1 MPPAPY
7 CRPMRPRPPSA
18 ARSQVR
24 GTSRPIWPR
33 VRRIPRALRAG
44 RRTRI
49 RLGVPGC
56 ARRRRLRRRRGAA
69 SGSGRWRRSS
79 CRPTARSLRST
90 GPERSRTPRLCRRCS
105 LPVAPASRRRRSR
118 RSRPRPGQSGW
129 RGRHAGA
136 ARPRGPT
143 VSPAAEPRRARSAQ
157 ASRRPG
163 RAPAGT
169 YGRKA
174 RALAGGRRR
183 RRPRV
188 VRGRAELFARVDP
201 ELREHSAQ
209 VPLDRPR
216 ADEELCADLG
226 IRAALGGEACDLRLL
241 RGEPVTRVGRAL
253 AHSLAGRHP
262 LTSRAFSESVHAGD
276 LRPHPVRDPEMLTSF
291 GAPAL
296 ASQPLAVDQVSA
308 GEGRTYPRAAQ
319 THDRLAIQLLGNVA
333 LAEQRAR
340 ARLDAERPVRAGGP
354 ADLLESA
361 QRAGCALGMA
371 AACGRLDELGVH
383 PRRHTQLLRMPYAL
397 LGGGERLLVTAEAV
411 EENGAGP
418 LGDDEPEALAAI
430 QHLAPP
436 GVDQRS
442 GLSLLTA

>member
-1 MPPAPY
+1 M
-7 CRPMRPRPPSA
+7 
-18 ARSQVR
+18 
-24 GTSRPIWPR
+24 
-33 VRRIPRALRAG
+33 
-44 RRTRI
+44 
-49 RLGVPGC
+49 
-56 ARRRRLRRRRGAA
+56 
-69 SGSGRWRRSS
+69 
-79 CRPTARSLRST
+79 
-90 GPERSRTPRLCRRCS
+90 
-105 LPVAPASRRRRSR
+105 PVAPASRRRRWR
-118 RSRPRPGQSGW
+118 RSRPRPGQRGW
-129 RGRHAGA
+129 RGRPVGA
-136 ARPRGPT
+136 ARPRART
-143 VSPAAEPRRARSAQ
+143 ASAAAEPRRARSAQ

-169 YGRKA
+169 YGRRS
-174 RALAGGRRR
+174 RALGGGRRR

-188 VRGRAELFARVDP
+188 LRRGAELLARADP
-201 ELREHSAQ
+201 ELREHPAQ
-209 VPLDRPR
+209 VPLDRAR

-262 LTSRAFSESVHAGD
+262 LTSRAFNESVHAGD

-340 ARLDAERPVRAGGP
+340 ARLDAERPVRAGGA
-354 ADLLESA
+354 ADLVESA
-361 QRAGCALGMA
+361 HWAGCALGMA
-371 AACGRLDELGVH
+371 AACGRLDELGLH
-383 PRRHTQLLRMPYAL
+383 PGRHTQLVRVPYGL

-442 GLSLLTA
+442 GLSFLTA

>member
-1 MPPAPY
+1 M
-7 CRPMRPRPPSA
+7 
-18 ARSQVR
+18 
-24 GTSRPIWPR
+24 
-33 VRRIPRALRAG
+33 
-44 RRTRI
+44 
-49 RLGVPGC
+49 
-56 ARRRRLRRRRGAA
+56 
-69 SGSGRWRRSS
+69 
-79 CRPTARSLRST
+79 
-90 GPERSRTPRLCRRCS
+90 
-105 LPVAPASRRRRSR
+105 PVAPASRRRRSR
-118 RSRPRPGQSGW
+118 RSRPLPGQSGW
-129 RGRHAGA
+129 RDRPAGA
-136 ARPRGPT
+136 ARPRART
-143 VSPAAEPRRARSAQ
+143 ASPAAEPRRARSAR

-169 YGRKA
+169 YGR
-174 RALAGGRRR
+174 RSPALGGGRR

-188 VRGRAELFARVDP
+188 LRCRAELFARVDP
-201 ELREHSAQ
+201 ELREHPAQ
-209 VPLDRPR
+209 VPLDRAR

-226 IRAALGGEACDLRLL
+226 IRAALGGEACDLPLL

-340 ARLDAERPVRAGGP
+340 ARLDAERPVRAGGA
-354 ADLLESA
+354 ADLVESA
-361 QRAGCALGMA
+361 HWAGCALGMA
-371 AACGRLDELGVH
+371 AACGRLDELGLH
-383 PRRHTQLLRMPYAL
+383 PCRHTQLVRVRYGL

-411 EENGAGP
+411 EEHGAGP
-418 LGDDEPEALAAI
+418 LGD
-430 QHLAPP
+430 
-436 GVDQRS
+436 
-442 GLSLLTA
+442 